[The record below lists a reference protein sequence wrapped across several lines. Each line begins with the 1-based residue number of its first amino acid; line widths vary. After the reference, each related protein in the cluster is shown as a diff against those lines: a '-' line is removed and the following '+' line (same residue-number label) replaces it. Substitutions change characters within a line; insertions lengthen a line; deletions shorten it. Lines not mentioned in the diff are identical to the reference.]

1 MFFFFRFNCISS
13 VFLFSISHGSSQSN
27 AKLGILRKK
36 LLPLSLPP
44 FQAAVLLKTYHCL
57 LLHIFFSL
65 YYNIFLSNSYFALN
79 ISYICISTVRAANFQ
94 TIFPGHTIT
103 LGQRIAPKAVFH
115 PDLWPR
121 YFTKRSPSVFVT
133 PANWTICCRI
143 LPPSLTNLTIFVLNS
158 ITLQKLLNLVSPFFI
173 LKMHYCKYASM
184 QW

>member
-1 MFFFFRFNCISS
+1 MAPPNQMQSWWFCARSCFHS
-13 VFLFSISHGSSQSN
+13 VFRPFKRLFCS
-27 AKLGILRKK
+27 K
-36 LLPLSLPP
+36 
-44 FQAAVLLKTYHCL
+44 
-57 LLHIFFSL
+57 HIIASYFFSL

-143 LPPSLTNLTIFVLNS
+143 LPPSLANLTIFVFSFSCLELNNTS
-158 ITLQKLLNLVSPFFI
+158 KALKSCFIFFI
-173 LKMHYCKYASM
+173 L
-184 QW
+184 